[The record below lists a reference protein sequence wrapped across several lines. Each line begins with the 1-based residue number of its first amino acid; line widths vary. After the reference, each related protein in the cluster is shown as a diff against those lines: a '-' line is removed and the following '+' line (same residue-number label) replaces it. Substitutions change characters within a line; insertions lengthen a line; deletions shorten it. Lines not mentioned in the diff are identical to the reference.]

1 MTGDGFVRMADIGKM
16 DGGVALRHVRDY
28 AYVGGRPLGAAF
40 DIDDN
45 LYIANALTGLQ
56 RVNKTNPRVVE
67 ILAGRAGGK
76 KIAFADDLC
85 IGNSGTIYFTDAC
98 SIGPTRSKDGWETLH
113 PSILEGLRGKGTG
126 RVLSYSPQTQDTK
139 TLLEGLLFANGIAV
153 DPREEYVFVCETL
166 KARILRI
173 KLGDPDRHAMR
184 FYLGFLVSVMVSPLR
199 NTSHIRSSRDHP
211 VTSRWRCA
219 RLRAMPQQLSRFIR
233 NLLIALPPSFVP
245 VTTTKS
251 LVCFSNQY

>member
-1 MTGDGFVRMADIGKM
+1 MRFFTCCVGAFICVVVCIVGLMGPAVVDVELPVFNLSVINNARKMPAWRLADVGRGPETCVFDSTDKVFTMTGDGFVKSADVEKVDGG
-16 DGGVALRHVRDY
+16 GGVALRHVRDY

-85 IGNSGTIYFTDAC
+85 IGNSGTVYFTDAC

-113 PSILEGLRGKGTG
+113 PSILEGLRG
-126 RVLSYSPQTQDTK
+126 
-139 TLLEGLLFANGIAV
+139 
-153 DPREEYVFVCETL
+153 
-166 KARILRI
+166 
-173 KLGDPDRHAMR
+173 
-184 FYLGFLVSVMVSPLR
+184 
-199 NTSHIRSSRDHP
+199 
-211 VTSRWRCA
+211 
-219 RLRAMPQQLSRFIR
+219 
-233 NLLIALPPSFVP
+233 
-245 VTTTKS
+245 
-251 LVCFSNQY
+251 